1 MNGGNH
7 LDFKQAKRKKERGQT
22 NEEFLAW
29 VFEEAKDFEQ
39 ICVTVQYPSGS
50 VETFFSQEGSFPII
64 GMMEVSPKNRTFYFA
79 QAWKALKAMEVQAL
93 IHVKSY
99 GRRNHHVQQ
108 NEFNVYEI
116 AIFCRR

>member
-22 NEEFLAW
+22 NEEFLEW

-50 VETFFSQEGSFPII
+50 VDTFFSQEGSFPII
-64 GMMEVSPKNRTFYFA
+64 GMMEVGKMQIIDGMQS
-79 QAWKALKAMEVQAL
+79 
-93 IHVKSY
+93 
-99 GRRNHHVQQ
+99 
-108 NEFNVYEI
+108 
-116 AIFCRR
+116 